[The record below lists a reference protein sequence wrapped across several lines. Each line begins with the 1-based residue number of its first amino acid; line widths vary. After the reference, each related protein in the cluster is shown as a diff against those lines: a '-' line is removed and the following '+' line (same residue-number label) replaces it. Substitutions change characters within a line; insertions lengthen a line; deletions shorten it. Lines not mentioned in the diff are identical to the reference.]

1 MKKIINGLRY
11 DSEKAIEVGSD
22 SYSNPSDFHYWEETL
37 YKTPRAHRFFVVGE
51 GGPMSRYSRT
61 IGENEWSGGS
71 DLRVLNKAEAMRWCE
86 EHLDADEWEQYF
98 ADEIQ
103 DA

>member
-22 SYSNPSDFHYWEETL
+22 SYSNPGDFHYWEETL

-51 GGPMSRYSRT
+51 GGPMSRYSKT
-61 IGENEWSGGS
+61 IGQNQWSGGS
-71 DLRVLNKAEAMRWCE
+71 DLRPLNKTEAMRWCE
-86 EHLDADEWEQYF
+86 EHLGSGDWEQYF
-98 ADEIQ
+98 EDSIEEA
-103 DA
+103 